1 MAALE
6 DKLTALA
13 TMSPAQ
19 LRAEWL
25 RVHKSAAPAMTPD
38 LLRRGTAYRLQEQ
51 AYGGLKPVVKR
62 GLERLG
68 AEMGRTEPVAVGSLH
83 IKAGTRLVR
92 DWGGSSHHVLVEE
105 GGFFYRDQRY
115 KSLSEIACAIT
126 GTKWSGPRF
135 FGLTRRSRAQADA

>member
-13 TMSPAQ
+13 AMSPAQ

-25 RVHKSAAPAMTPD
+25 RGHKSPAPAMTPD
-38 LLRRGTAYRLQEQ
+38 LLRRAVAYRLQEQ
-51 AYGGLKPVVKR
+51 AYGGLKPAVKR

-68 AEMGRTEPVAVGSLH
+68 AEMDRTEPVAVGSLH
-83 IKAGTRLVR
+83 IKPGTRLVR
-92 DWGGSSHHVLVEE
+92 DWGGTSHHVRVEE

-135 FGLTRRSRAQADA
+135 FGLTRRGRVQADA

>member
-6 DKLTALA
+6 EKLTALA

-25 RVHKSAAPAMTPD
+25 RVYKSEPPAMTPD
-38 LLRRGTAYRLQEQ
+38 LLRRAVAYRLQEQ
-51 AYGGLKPVVKR
+51 AYGGLKPAVTR

-68 AEMGRTEPVAVGSLH
+68 AGLDRTEPVAVGSLH
-83 IKAGTRLVR
+83 IKPGTRLVR
-92 DWGGSSHHVLVEE
+92 DWGGASHHVLVEE
-105 GGFFYRDQRY
+105 GGFSYRDQRY
-115 KSLSEIACAIT
+115 KSLSEIACTIT

-135 FGLTRRSRAQADA
+135 FGLTRHSRVQADA